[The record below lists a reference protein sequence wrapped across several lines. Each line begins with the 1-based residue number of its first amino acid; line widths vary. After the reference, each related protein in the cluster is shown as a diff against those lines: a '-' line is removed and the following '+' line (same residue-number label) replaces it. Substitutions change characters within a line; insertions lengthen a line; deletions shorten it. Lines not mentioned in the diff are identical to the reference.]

1 MSPAQVTVWSPSGPS
16 GLTVLRSGSHCQL
29 DLFMTIHDF
38 SVFLEVPAVPEP
50 SSVASSRAGPVSV
63 SSPLREPALCGEL
76 HLLEL
81 QLSPHRLDLLQTL
94 RPVPVRARPPDPG
107 PALCEK

>member
-38 SVFLEVPAVPEP
+38 SVFLEVPAVSEP
-50 SSVASSRAGPVSV
+50 SGVTSS
-63 SSPLREPALCGEL
+63 
-76 HLLEL
+76 
-81 QLSPHRLDLLQTL
+81 
-94 RPVPVRARPPDPG
+94 
-107 PALCEK
+107 